1 MGHAYI
7 IDAIRTPVG
16 RRNGALSTVRADDLA
31 AATLSEIVNRVG
43 IDPNLIDDVVMGC
56 VTQLHEQGINVAR
69 NAALIAGFPVDVT
82 GTTVNRLC
90 GSSQQALNFAAM
102 GVASGHQDIV
112 IAAGVENMS
121 RITMGSDMFLQGEMV
136 TPSPKMSW
144 KYNIIPQGLSAELVA
159 ERFGLTR
166 EELDA
171 FSYESHQRA
180 AAADDAGNFEA
191 EIIGMD
197 LHNEERGDFRFAHDE
212 GIRRST
218 TLEKLASLKPA
229 FKEGGVI
236 TAASSSQ
243 ISDGSVAIMVASEA
257 AVKKYGL
264 KPRAKIITMTT
275 AGVDPT
281 IMLTAPI
288 GATRKALKRSG
299 LTIDDMGAI
308 ELNEAFASVALGCS
322 RELGMNLDKVNIFG
336 GAIALGHPLG
346 ASGARLVTTLL
357 NILEQKDER
366 YGLSTMC
373 IGFGQ
378 GIATIIDR
386 KIDA

>member
-1 MGHAYI
+1 MGEAYI
-7 IDAIRTPVG
+7 IDAVRTPVG
-16 RRNGALSTVRADDLA
+16 RRNGALSGVRADELA
-31 AATLSEIVNRVG
+31 AATLSEIINRTGV
-43 IDPNLIDDVVMGC
+43 DPSELDDVVMGC

-102 GVASGHQDIV
+102 GVASGHQDLV
-112 IAAGVENMS
+112 IAAGVESMS

-159 ERFGLTR
+159 ERFDLSR
-166 EELDA
+166 EDLDA

-180 AAADDAGNFEA
+180 AAADDAGKFDRETVS
-191 EIIGMD
+191 MD
-197 LHNEERGDFRFAHDE
+197 VHTEEKGDFSFGNDE

-218 TLEKLASLKPA
+218 TIEKLGSLKPA
-229 FKEGGVI
+229 FKEDGVI

-243 ISDGSVAIMVASEA
+243 ISDGSAAIMIASAA
-257 AVKKYGL
+257 AVEKYGL
-264 KPRAKIITMTT
+264 KPRAKIVSMAT

-288 GATRKALKRSG
+288 GATQKALSRAG
-299 LTIDDMGAI
+299 INVGDLGAI
-308 ELNEAFASVALGCS
+308 ELNEAFASVALGCG
-322 RELGMNLDKVNIFG
+322 RELGLDFAKVNVYG

-346 ASGARLVTTLL
+346 ASGARLITTLL
-357 NILEQKDER
+357 NVLEEKDER

-386 KIDA
+386 DVN

>member
-1 MGHAYI
+1 MGEAYI

-16 RRNGALSTVRADDLA
+16 RRNGALSNVRADDLA
-31 AATLSEIVNRVG
+31 AATLGEIVNRTG
-43 IDPNLIDDVVMGC
+43 IDPNTIDDVVMGC
-56 VTQLHEQGINVAR
+56 VTQVHEQGINVAR

-102 GVASGHQDIV
+102 GVSSGHQDLV
-112 IAAGVENMS
+112 IAAGVEHMT

-159 ERFGLTR
+159 ERFELTR
-166 EELDA
+166 AELDA
-171 FSYESHQRA
+171 YSLESHKRA
-180 AAADDAGNFEA
+180 AAADDAGKFDKETIA
-191 EIIGMD
+191 ID
-197 LHNEERGDFRFAHDE
+197 VHSEEQGDYSFANDE

-218 TLEKLASLKPA
+218 TLEKLATLKPA
-229 FKEGGVI
+229 FREDGII

-243 ISDGSVAIMVASEA
+243 ISDGSAAILLASKD
-257 AVKKYGL
+257 AVEKYGL
-264 KPRAKIITMTT
+264 KPRAKIVSMAT

-288 GATRKALKRSG
+288 GATRKALERAG
-299 LTIDDMGAI
+299 LSIDDLGAI

-322 RELGMNLDKVNIFG
+322 RELGLNLDKVNVYG

-346 ASGARLVTTLL
+346 ASGARLMTTLL
-357 NILEQKDER
+357 NVLEEKDER
-366 YGLSTMC
+366 FGLSTMC

-386 KIDA
+386 NIEA

>member
-1 MGHAYI
+1 MGEAYI

-16 RRNGALSTVRADDLA
+16 RRNGALSNVRADELA
-31 AATLSEIVNRVG
+31 ASTLSEIVHRTG
-43 IDPNLIDDVVMGC
+43 IDPNTIDDVVMGC
-56 VTQLHEQGINVAR
+56 VTQVHEQGINVAR

-102 GVASGHQDIV
+102 GVSSGHQDLV
-112 IAAGVENMS
+112 IAAGVEHMT

-159 ERFGLTR
+159 ERFQLSR

-171 FSYESHQRA
+171 YSLESHKRA
-180 AAADDAGNFEA
+180 AAADDAGKFDKETIA
-191 EIIGMD
+191 LD
-197 LHNEERGDFRFAHDE
+197 VHTEEKGDFSFANDE

-218 TLEKLASLKPA
+218 TMDKLASLKPA
-229 FKEGGVI
+229 FREDGVI

-243 ISDGSVAIMVASEA
+243 ISDGSAAILLASKA
-257 AVKKYGL
+257 AVEKYGL
-264 KPRAKIITMTT
+264 KPRAKILSMAT

-288 GATRKALKRSG
+288 GASRKALERAG
-299 LTIDDMGAI
+299 LSIGDLGAV

-322 RELGMNLDKVNIFG
+322 RELGLNLDKVNVYG

-346 ASGARLVTTLL
+346 ASGARLMTTLL
-357 NILEQKDER
+357 NVMEEKDER

-386 KIDA
+386 NIEA

>member
-1 MGHAYI
+1 MGDAYI
-7 IDAIRTPVG
+7 IDAVRTPVG
-16 RRNGALSTVRADDLA
+16 RRNGALSGVRADELA
-31 AATLSEIVNRVG
+31 AATLSEIINRTG
-43 IDPNLIDDVVMGC
+43 IDPSELDDVVMGC

-69 NAALIAGFPVDVT
+69 NAALIAGFPVGVT

-102 GVASGHQDIV
+102 GVASGHQDLV
-112 IAAGVENMS
+112 IAAGVESMS

-159 ERFGLTR
+159 ERFDLSR

-180 AAADDAGNFEA
+180 AAADDAGKFDRET
-191 EIIGMD
+191 ISMD
-197 LHNEERGDFRFAHDE
+197 VHNEEKGDFSFSNDE

-218 TLEKLASLKPA
+218 TIEKLGSLKPA
-229 FKEGGVI
+229 FKEDGVI

-243 ISDGSVAIMVASEA
+243 ISDGSAAIMIASKA
-257 AVKKYGL
+257 AVEKYGL
-264 KPRAKIITMTT
+264 KPRAKIVSMAT

-288 GATRKALKRSG
+288 GATQRALARAG
-299 LTIDDMGAI
+299 LNIGDLGAI
-308 ELNEAFASVALGCS
+308 ELNEAFASVALGCG
-322 RELGMNLDKVNIFG
+322 RELGMDFAKVNVYG

-346 ASGARLVTTLL
+346 ASGARLITTLL
-357 NILEQKDER
+357 NVLEEKDER

-386 KIDA
+386 DVN

>member
-1 MGHAYI
+1 MGEAYI

-16 RRNGALSTVRADDLA
+16 RRNGALSNVRADELA
-31 AATLSEIVNRVG
+31 AATLSEIVNRTG
-43 IDPNLIDDVVMGC
+43 IDPNEIDDVVMGC
-56 VTQLHEQGINVAR
+56 VTQVHEQGINVAR

-102 GVASGHQDIV
+102 GVSSGHQDLV
-112 IAAGVENMS
+112 IASGVEHMT

-159 ERFGLTR
+159 ERFGLSR

-171 FSYESHQRA
+171 FSLESHARA
-180 AAADDAGNFEA
+180 AAADDAGKFDKETIA
-191 EIIGMD
+191 ID
-197 LHNEERGDFRFAHDE
+197 VHTEEKGDFSFSNDE

-218 TLEKLASLKPA
+218 TIEKLASLKPA
-229 FKEGGVI
+229 FKEDGVI

-243 ISDGSVAIMVASEA
+243 ISDGSAAILLASKA
-257 AVKKYGL
+257 AVEKYGL
-264 KPRAKIITMTT
+264 KPRAKIVSMAT

-288 GATRKALKRSG
+288 GATKKALTRAG
-299 LTIDDMGAI
+299 LSIKDLGAI

-322 RELGMNLDKVNIFG
+322 RELGLNLDKVNVYG

-346 ASGARLVTTLL
+346 ASGARLITTLL
-357 NILEQKDER
+357 NVLEEKDEQ

-386 KIDA
+386 NIDA

>member
-1 MGHAYI
+1 MGEAYI

-16 RRNGALSTVRADDLA
+16 RRNGALSNVRADDLA
-31 AATLSEIVNRVG
+31 AATLGEIVHRTG
-43 IDPNLIDDVVMGC
+43 IDPETIDDVVMGC
-56 VTQLHEQGINVAR
+56 VTQVHEQGINVAR

-102 GVASGHQDIV
+102 GVSSGHQDLV
-112 IAAGVENMS
+112 IAAGVEHMT
-121 RITMGSDMFLQGEMV
+121 RISMGSDMFLQGEMV

-159 ERFGLTR
+159 ERFELTR
-166 EELDA
+166 AELDEY
-171 FSYESHQRA
+171 SLESHKRA
-180 AAADDAGNFEA
+180 AAADDAGKF
-191 EIIGMD
+191 D
-197 LHNEERGDFRFAHDE
+197 NETIAIDVKTEEKGEFAFANDE

-218 TLEKLASLKPA
+218 TLDKLATLKPA
-229 FKEGGVI
+229 FREDGII

-243 ISDGSVAIMVASEA
+243 ISDGSAAILLASKD
-257 AVKKYGL
+257 AVQKYGL
-264 KPRAKIITMTT
+264 KPRAKIVSMATS
-275 AGVDPT
+275 GVDPT

-288 GATRKALKRSG
+288 GATRKALDRAG
-299 LTIDDMGAI
+299 LNIEDLGAI

-322 RELGMNLDKVNIFG
+322 RALGLNLDKVNVYG

-346 ASGARLVTTLL
+346 ASGARLMTTLL
-357 NILEQKDER
+357 NVLEEKDER

-386 KIDA
+386 NIEA

>member
-1 MGHAYI
+1 MGDAYI

-16 RRNGALSTVRADDLA
+16 RRNGALAGVRADELA
-31 AATLSEIVNRVG
+31 AATLTAIVERTG
-43 IDPNLIDDVVMGC
+43 IEADSLDDVVMGC
-56 VTQLHEQGINVAR
+56 VTQVHEQGVNIAR

-102 GVASGHQDIV
+102 GVSSGHQDLV
-112 IAAGVENMS
+112 IAAGVESMS
-121 RITMGSDMFLQGEMV
+121 RITMGSDMFLQGEMLI
-136 TPSPKMSW
+136 PSPKMSW

-159 ERFGLTR
+159 QRFGLSR

-171 FSYESHQRA
+171 YSYESHQRA
-180 AAADDAGNFEA
+180 AAADDAGKFAKEM
-191 EIIGMD
+191 ISMD
-197 LHNEERGDFRFAHDE
+197 VHTEEKGDFTFSNDE

-218 TLEKLASLKPA
+218 TLEKLGTLKPA
-229 FKEGGVI
+229 FREDGVI

-243 ISDGSVAIMVASEA
+243 ISDGSAAILLASKA
-257 AVKKYGL
+257 AVEKYGL
-264 KPRAKIITMTT
+264 KPRAKIRSMAT

-288 GATRKALKRSG
+288 GATQKALQRAG
-299 LTIDDMGAI
+299 LSVDDMGAI

-322 RELGMNLDKVNIFG
+322 RELGMNLEKVNVYG

-346 ASGARLVTTLL
+346 ASGARLMTTLL
-357 NILEQKDER
+357 NILEEKDER
-366 YGLSTMC
+366 FGLSTMC

-378 GIATIIDR
+378 GIATVIDR
-386 KIDA
+386 EVDA

>member
-1 MGHAYI
+1 MGDAYI

-16 RRNGALSTVRADDLA
+16 RRNGALSNVRADELA
-31 AATLSEIVNRVG
+31 AATLSEVVSRTG
-43 IDPNLIDDVVMGC
+43 IDPNDLDDVVMGC
-56 VTQLHEQGINVAR
+56 VTQVHEQGINVAR

-102 GVASGHQDIV
+102 GVASGHQDLV
-112 IAAGVENMS
+112 IAAGVEHMT

-159 ERFGLTR
+159 ERFELSR

-171 FSYESHQRA
+171 YSLESHARA
-180 AAADDAGNFEA
+180 AAADDAGKFDKEM
-191 EIIGMD
+191 ISID
-197 LHNEERGDFRFAHDE
+197 VHTEEKGDYAFANDE

-218 TLEKLASLKPA
+218 TIEKLASLKPA
-229 FKEGGVI
+229 FREDGVI

-243 ISDGSVAIMVASEA
+243 ISDGSAAILLASKA
-257 AVKKYGL
+257 AVEKYGL
-264 KPRAKIITMTT
+264 KPRAKIVSMAT

-288 GATRKALKRSG
+288 GATQKALGRAG
-299 LTIDDMGAI
+299 LSVGDLGAV

-322 RELGMNLDKVNIFG
+322 RELGLDLDKVNVYG

-346 ASGARLVTTLL
+346 ASGARLITTLL
-357 NILEQKDER
+357 NVLEEKDER

-386 KIDA
+386 NIEA

>member
-1 MGHAYI
+1 MGEAYI

-16 RRNGALSTVRADDLA
+16 RRNGALAGVRADELA
-31 AATLSEIVNRVG
+31 ATTLTEIVNRTG
-43 IDPNLIDDVVMGC
+43 IDPNVIDDVVMGC

-121 RITMGSDMFLQGEMV
+121 RIAMGSDMFLQGEMV
-136 TPSPKMSW
+136 TPSPTRSW

-159 ERFGLTR
+159 KRFQLSR
-166 EELDA
+166 AELDA
-171 FSYESHQRA
+171 FSYESHRRA
-180 AAADDAGNFEA
+180 AAADDAGKFAPEL
-191 EIIGMD
+191 IPMD
-197 LHNEERGDFRFAHDE
+197 LHTEERGDFCFANDE

-218 TLEKLASLKPA
+218 SLEKLATLKPA
-229 FKEGGVI
+229 FKEDGVI

-243 ISDGSVAIMVASEA
+243 ISDGSAAIMLASKA
-257 AVKKYGL
+257 AVDKYGL
-264 KPRAKIITMTT
+264 KPRARIRSMAT

-288 GATRKALKRSG
+288 GATNKALHRAG
-299 LTIDDMGAI
+299 LSADDLDAI
-308 ELNEAFASVALGCS
+308 ELNEAFASVALGCG
-322 RELGMNLDKVNIFG
+322 RELGLNMDKVNVFG

-346 ASGARLVTTLL
+346 ASGARLITTLL
-357 NILEQKDER
+357 NVLEQSDGR

-386 KIDA
+386 KIEA

>member
-1 MGHAYI
+1 MGEAYI
-7 IDAIRTPVG
+7 IDAVRTPVG
-16 RRNGALSTVRADDLA
+16 RRNGALSGVRADELA
-31 AATLSEIVNRVG
+31 AATLSEIINRTGV
-43 IDPNLIDDVVMGC
+43 DPSELDDVVMGC

-69 NAALIAGFPVDVT
+69 NAALIADFPVGVT

-102 GVASGHQDIV
+102 GVASGHQDLV
-112 IAAGVENMS
+112 IAAGVESMS
-121 RITMGSDMFLQGEMV
+121 RISMGSDMFLQGEMV

-159 ERFGLTR
+159 ERFDLSR
-166 EELDA
+166 EDLDA
-171 FSYESHQRA
+171 YSYESHQRA
-180 AAADDAGNFEA
+180 ASADDAGKFDRETVS
-191 EIIGMD
+191 MD
-197 LHNEERGDFRFAHDE
+197 VHSEEKGDFSFGNDE

-218 TLEKLASLKPA
+218 TLEKLGTLKPA
-229 FKEGGVI
+229 FKEDGVI

-243 ISDGSVAIMVASEA
+243 ISDGSAAIMIASKA
-257 AVKKYGL
+257 AVEKYGL
-264 KPRAKIITMTT
+264 KPRAKIVSMAT

-288 GATRKALKRSG
+288 GATKRALSRAG
-299 LTIDDMGAI
+299 LTVGDLGAV
-308 ELNEAFASVALGCS
+308 ELNEAFASVALGCG
-322 RELGMNLDKVNIFG
+322 RELGMDFAKVNVYG

-346 ASGARLVTTLL
+346 ASGARLMTTLL
-357 NILEQKDER
+357 NVLEDKDER

-386 KIDA
+386 DVN

>member
-1 MGHAYI
+1 MGDAYI
-7 IDAIRTPVG
+7 IDAVRTPVG
-16 RRNGALSTVRADDLA
+16 RRNGALSGVRADELA
-31 AATLSEIVNRVG
+31 AATLSEIINRTG
-43 IDPNLIDDVVMGC
+43 IDPSELDDVVMGC
-56 VTQLHEQGINVAR
+56 VTQMHEQGINVAR
-69 NAALIAGFPVDVT
+69 NAALIAGFPVGVT

-102 GVASGHQDIV
+102 GVASGHQDLV
-112 IAAGVENMS
+112 IAAGVESMS

-159 ERFGLTR
+159 ERFDLSR

-180 AAADDAGNFEA
+180 AAADDAGKFDRET
-191 EIIGMD
+191 ISMD
-197 LHNEERGDFRFAHDE
+197 VHNEEKGDFSFGNDE

-218 TLEKLASLKPA
+218 TIEKLGSLKPA
-229 FKEGGVI
+229 FKEDGVI

-243 ISDGSVAIMVASEA
+243 ISDGSAAIMIASKA
-257 AVKKYGL
+257 AVEKYGL
-264 KPRAKIITMTT
+264 KPRAKIVSMAT

-288 GATRKALKRSG
+288 GATQRALSRAG
-299 LTIDDMGAI
+299 LNIGDLGAI
-308 ELNEAFASVALGCS
+308 ELNEAFASVALGCG
-322 RELGMNLDKVNIFG
+322 RELGMDFAKVNVYG

-346 ASGARLVTTLL
+346 ASGARLITTLL
-357 NILEQKDER
+357 NVLEEKDER

-386 KIDA
+386 DVN

>member
-1 MGHAYI
+1 MSEAYI

-16 RRNGALSTVRADDLA
+16 RRNGALAGVRADELA
-31 AATLSEIVNRVG
+31 AKTLSEIVERTGV
-43 IDPNLIDDVVMGC
+43 DPDAIDDVVMGC
-56 VTQLHEQGINVAR
+56 VTQLHEQGVNVAR

-102 GVASGHQDIV
+102 GVASGHQDLV
-112 IAAGVENMS
+112 IAAGVESMS
-121 RITMGSDMFLQGEMV
+121 RIAMGSDMFLQGEMV
-136 TPSPKMSW
+136 IPSPKMSW

-159 ERFGLTR
+159 ERFQLTR

-171 FSYESHQRA
+171 YSYESHQRA
-180 AAADDAGNFEA
+180 AAADDAGKFQRELVS
-191 EIIGMD
+191 MD
-197 LHNEERGDFRFAHDE
+197 VHTEEQGDFTFANDE

-218 TLEKLASLKPA
+218 TLEKLGTLKPA
-229 FKEGGVI
+229 FKEDGVI
-236 TAASSSQ
+236 TAGSSSQ
-243 ISDGSVAIMVASEA
+243 ISDGSAAIMLASKD
-257 AVKKYGL
+257 AVQKYGL
-264 KPRAKIITMTT
+264 KPRAKITAMAT

-288 GATRKALKRSG
+288 GATRKALERAG
-299 LTIDDMGAI
+299 LSVDDLGAI
-308 ELNEAFASVALGCS
+308 ELNEAFASVALGCG
-322 RELGMNLDKVNIFG
+322 RALGMDMEKVNVYG

-346 ASGARLVTTLL
+346 ASGARLMTTLL
-357 NILEQKDER
+357 NVLEEKDER

-378 GIATIIDR
+378 GIATVIDR
-386 KIDA
+386 QIDA

>member
-1 MGHAYI
+1 MGEAYI
-7 IDAIRTPVG
+7 IDAVRTPVG
-16 RRNGALSTVRADDLA
+16 RRNGALSGVRADELA
-31 AATLSEIVNRVG
+31 AATLSEIINRTGV
-43 IDPNLIDDVVMGC
+43 DPSELDDVVMGC

-102 GVASGHQDIV
+102 GVASGHQDLV
-112 IAAGVENMS
+112 IAAGVESMS

-159 ERFGLTR
+159 ERFDLSR
-166 EELDA
+166 EDLDA

-180 AAADDAGNFEA
+180 AAADDAGKFDRET
-191 EIIGMD
+191 ISMD
-197 LHNEERGDFRFAHDE
+197 VHTEEKGDFSFGNDE

-218 TLEKLASLKPA
+218 TIEKLGSLKPA
-229 FKEGGVI
+229 FKEDGVI

-243 ISDGSVAIMVASEA
+243 ISDGSAAIMIASAA
-257 AVKKYGL
+257 AVEKYGL
-264 KPRAKIITMTT
+264 KPRAKIVSMAT

-288 GATRKALKRSG
+288 GATQKALSRAG
-299 LTIDDMGAI
+299 INVGDLGAI
-308 ELNEAFASVALGCS
+308 ELNEAFASVALGCG
-322 RELGMNLDKVNIFG
+322 RELGLDFAKVNVYG

-346 ASGARLVTTLL
+346 ASGARLITTLL
-357 NILEQKDER
+357 NVLEEKDER

-386 KIDA
+386 DVN

>member
-1 MGHAYI
+1 MSEAFI

-16 RRNGALSTVRADDLA
+16 RRNGALSNVRADELA
-31 AATLSEIVNRVG
+31 AMTLSEVVQRTG
-43 IDPNLIDDVVMGC
+43 IDPDAVDDVVMGC
-56 VTQLHEQGINVAR
+56 VTQVHEQGINVAR

-102 GVASGHQDIV
+102 GVSSGHQDLV
-112 IAAGVENMS
+112 IAAGVEHMT
-121 RITMGSDMFLQGEMV
+121 RISMGSDMFLQGEMV

-159 ERFGLTR
+159 ERFQLTR

-171 FSYESHQRA
+171 YSLESHQRA
-180 AAADDAGNFEA
+180 AAADDAGKFDRETIA
-191 EIIGMD
+191 VD
-197 LHNEERGDFRFAHDE
+197 VHTEEKGDFAFANDE
-212 GIRRST
+212 GIRRGT
-218 TLEKLASLKPA
+218 TLEKLATLKPA
-229 FKEGGVI
+229 FKEDGLI

-243 ISDGSVAIMVASEA
+243 ISDGSAAILLASKA
-257 AVKKYGL
+257 AVEKYGL
-264 KPRAKIITMTT
+264 KPRAKIVSMAT

-288 GATRKALKRSG
+288 GATRKALERAG
-299 LTIDDMGAI
+299 LSVSDLGAV
-308 ELNEAFASVALGCS
+308 ELNEAFASVALGCG
-322 RELGMNLDKVNIFG
+322 RELGLDMSKVNVYG

-346 ASGARLVTTLL
+346 ASGARLMTTLL
-357 NILEQKDER
+357 NVLEEKDER

-386 KIDA
+386 NIEA

>member
-1 MGHAYI
+1 MGEAYI

-16 RRNGALSTVRADDLA
+16 RRNGALSNVRADDLA
-31 AATLSEIVNRVG
+31 AATLGEIVNRTG
-43 IDPNLIDDVVMGC
+43 IDPNTIDDVVMGC
-56 VTQLHEQGINVAR
+56 VTQVHEQGINVAR

-102 GVASGHQDIV
+102 GVSSGHQDLV
-112 IAAGVENMS
+112 IAAGVEHMT

-159 ERFGLTR
+159 ERFELTR
-166 EELDA
+166 AELDEY
-171 FSYESHQRA
+171 SLESHKRA
-180 AAADDAGNFEA
+180 AAADDAGKFN
-191 EIIGMD
+191 
-197 LHNEERGDFRFAHDE
+197 NETIAVDVKTEEKGAFSFANDE

-218 TLEKLASLKPA
+218 TLEKLATLKPA
-229 FKEGGVI
+229 FREDGMI

-243 ISDGSVAIMVASEA
+243 ISDGSAAILLASKD
-257 AVKKYGL
+257 AVQKYGL
-264 KPRAKIITMTT
+264 KPRAKIVSMAT

-288 GATRKALKRSG
+288 GATRKALERAG
-299 LTIDDMGAI
+299 LTIDDLGAI

-322 RELGMNLDKVNIFG
+322 RALGLNLDKVNVYG

-346 ASGARLVTTLL
+346 ASGARLMTTLL
-357 NILEQKDER
+357 NVLEEKDER

-386 KIDA
+386 NIEA

>member
-1 MGHAYI
+1 MSEAYI

-16 RRNGALSTVRADDLA
+16 RRNGALSGVRADELA
-31 AATLSEIVNRVG
+31 ATSLSAIVERTGV
-43 IDPNLIDDVVMGC
+43 DPNTLDDVVMGC
-56 VTQLHEQGINVAR
+56 VTQVHEQGVNVAR

-102 GVASGHQDIV
+102 GVSSGHQDLV
-112 IAAGVENMS
+112 IAAGVESMS
-121 RITMGSDMFLQGEMV
+121 RITMGSDMFLQGEMLI
-136 TPSPKMSW
+136 PSPKMSW

-159 ERFGLTR
+159 QRFGLTR

-171 FSYESHQRA
+171 YSYESHQRA
-180 AAADDAGNFEA
+180 AAADDAGKFDKEVIAMDVHTEEQGNFTFK
-191 EIIGMD
+191 
-197 LHNEERGDFRFAHDE
+197 NDE

-218 TLEKLASLKPA
+218 TLEKLATLKPA
-229 FKEGGVI
+229 FQEDGVI

-243 ISDGSVAIMVASEA
+243 ISDGSAAILLASKA
-257 AVKKYGL
+257 AVEKYGL
-264 KPRAKIITMTT
+264 KPRAKIRSMAT

-288 GATRKALKRSG
+288 GATHKALKRAG
-299 LTIDDMGAI
+299 LQVGDLGAV

-322 RELGMNLDKVNIFG
+322 RELGLNLDKVNVYG

-346 ASGARLVTTLL
+346 ASGARLMTTLL
-357 NILEQKDER
+357 NVLEEKDER
-366 YGLSTMC
+366 FGLSTMC

-386 KIDA
+386 EINA

>member
-1 MGHAYI
+1 MSEAYI

-16 RRNGALSTVRADDLA
+16 RRNGALAGVRADELA
-31 AATLSEIVNRVG
+31 AKTLSEIVERTGV
-43 IDPNLIDDVVMGC
+43 DPNAIDDVVMGC
-56 VTQLHEQGINVAR
+56 VTQLHEQGVNVAR

-102 GVASGHQDIV
+102 GVASGHQDLV
-112 IAAGVENMS
+112 IASGVESMS
-121 RITMGSDMFLQGEMV
+121 RIAMGSDMFLQGEMV
-136 TPSPKMSW
+136 IPSPKMSW

-159 ERFGLTR
+159 ARFQLTR

-171 FSYESHQRA
+171 YSYESHQRA
-180 AAADDAGNFEA
+180 AAADDAGKFDRELVT
-191 EIIGMD
+191 MD
-197 LHNEERGDFRFAHDE
+197 VHTEEQGDFTFAHDE

-218 TLEKLASLKPA
+218 TLEKLGTLKPA
-229 FKEGGVI
+229 FKEDGVI
-236 TAASSSQ
+236 TAGSSSQ
-243 ISDGSVAIMVASEA
+243 ISDGSAAIMLASKD

-264 KPRAKIITMTT
+264 KPRAKITAMAT

-288 GATRKALKRSG
+288 GATRKALERAG
-299 LTIDDMGAI
+299 LTVNDLGAI
-308 ELNEAFASVALGCS
+308 ELNEAFASVALGCG
-322 RELGMNLDKVNIFG
+322 RELGMNMDKVNVYG

-346 ASGARLVTTLL
+346 ASGARLMTTLL
-357 NILEQKDER
+357 NVLEEKDER

-378 GIATIIDR
+378 GIATVIDR
-386 KIDA
+386 QIDA

>member
-1 MGHAYI
+1 MGEAYI

-16 RRNGALSTVRADDLA
+16 RRNGALSNVRADELA
-31 AATLSEIVNRVG
+31 AATLGEIVNRTG
-43 IDPNLIDDVVMGC
+43 IDPDTIDDVVMGC
-56 VTQLHEQGINVAR
+56 VTQVHEQGINVAR

-102 GVASGHQDIV
+102 GVSSGHQDLV
-112 IAAGVENMS
+112 IASGVEHMT
-121 RITMGSDMFLQGEMV
+121 RISMGSDMFLQGEMV

-159 ERFGLTR
+159 ERFELTR
-166 EELDA
+166 EELDEY
-171 FSYESHQRA
+171 SLESHKRA
-180 AAADDAGNFEA
+180 AAADDAGKFDKETIA
-191 EIIGMD
+191 LD
-197 LHNEERGDFRFAHDE
+197 VHTEENGDFSFANDE

-229 FKEGGVI
+229 FREDGII

-243 ISDGSVAIMVASEA
+243 ISDGSAAILLASKA
-257 AVKKYGL
+257 AVEKYGL
-264 KPRAKIITMTT
+264 KPRAKIVSMAT

-288 GATRKALKRSG
+288 GATRKALDRAG
-299 LTIDDMGAI
+299 LSIGDLGAV

-322 RELGMNLDKVNIFG
+322 RELGLDLSKVNVYG

-346 ASGARLVTTLL
+346 ASGARLMTTLL
-357 NILEQKDER
+357 NVLEEKDER

-386 KIDA
+386 NIEA

>member
-1 MGHAYI
+1 MGDAYI
-7 IDAIRTPVG
+7 IDAVRTPVG
-16 RRNGALSTVRADDLA
+16 RRNGALSGVRADELA
-31 AATLSEIVNRVG
+31 AATLSEIINRTG
-43 IDPNLIDDVVMGC
+43 IDPSELDDVVMGC

-69 NAALIAGFPVDVT
+69 NAALIAGFPVGVT

-102 GVASGHQDIV
+102 GVASGHQDLV
-112 IAAGVENMS
+112 IAAGVESMS

-159 ERFGLTR
+159 ERFDLSR

-180 AAADDAGNFEA
+180 AAADDAGKFDRET
-191 EIIGMD
+191 ISMD
-197 LHNEERGDFRFAHDE
+197 VHNEEKGAFSFSNDE

-218 TLEKLASLKPA
+218 TIEKLGSLKPA
-229 FKEGGVI
+229 FKEDGVI

-243 ISDGSVAIMVASEA
+243 ISDGSAAIMIASKA
-257 AVKKYGL
+257 AVEKYGL
-264 KPRAKIITMTT
+264 KPRAKIVSMAT

-288 GATRKALKRSG
+288 GATQRALARAG
-299 LTIDDMGAI
+299 LNIGDLGAI
-308 ELNEAFASVALGCS
+308 ELNEAFASVALGCG
-322 RELGMNLDKVNIFG
+322 RELGMDFAKVNVYG

-346 ASGARLVTTLL
+346 ASGARLITTLL
-357 NILEQKDER
+357 NVLEEKDER

-386 KIDA
+386 DVN

>member
-1 MGHAYI
+1 MGEAYI
-7 IDAIRTPVG
+7 IDAVRTPVG
-16 RRNGALSTVRADDLA
+16 RRNGSLSGVRADELA
-31 AATLSEIVNRVG
+31 AATLSEIINRTGV
-43 IDPNLIDDVVMGC
+43 DPAELDDVVMGC

-102 GVASGHQDIV
+102 GVGSGHQDLV
-112 IAAGVENMS
+112 IAAGVESMS
-121 RITMGSDMFLQGEMV
+121 RISMGSDMFLQGEMV

-159 ERFGLTR
+159 ERFELSR
-166 EELDA
+166 EDLDA

-180 AAADDAGNFEA
+180 AAADDAGKFDRETVS
-191 EIIGMD
+191 MD
-197 LHNEERGDFRFAHDE
+197 VHSEEKGDFNFGNDE

-218 TLEKLASLKPA
+218 TMEKLSSLKPA
-229 FKEGGVI
+229 FKEDGVI

-243 ISDGSVAIMVASEA
+243 ISDGSAAIMIASKA
-257 AVKKYGL
+257 AVEKYGL
-264 KPRAKIITMTT
+264 KPRAKIVSMAT

-288 GATRKALKRSG
+288 SATQRALSRAGISVGDLGAV
-299 LTIDDMGAI
+299 
-308 ELNEAFASVALGCS
+308 ELNEAFASVALGCG
-322 RELGMNLDKVNIFG
+322 RELGLDFAKVNVYG

-346 ASGARLVTTLL
+346 ASGARLITTLL
-357 NILEQKDER
+357 NVLEDKDER

-386 KIDA
+386 DVN

>member
-1 MGHAYI
+1 MGEAYI

-16 RRNGALSTVRADDLA
+16 RRNGALSNVRADELA
-31 AATLSEIVNRVG
+31 AATLSEIVNRTG
-43 IDPNLIDDVVMGC
+43 IDPNEIDDVVMGC
-56 VTQLHEQGINVAR
+56 VTQVHEQGLNVAR

-102 GVASGHQDIV
+102 GVSSGHQDLV
-112 IAAGVENMS
+112 IASGVEHMT

-159 ERFGLTR
+159 ERFGLSR

-171 FSYESHQRA
+171 FSLESHARA
-180 AAADDAGNFEA
+180 AAADDAGKFDKETIA
-191 EIIGMD
+191 ID
-197 LHNEERGDFRFAHDE
+197 VHTEEKGDFSFSNDE

-218 TLEKLASLKPA
+218 TIEKLASLKPA
-229 FKEGGVI
+229 FKEDGVI

-243 ISDGSVAIMVASEA
+243 LSDGSAAILLASKA
-257 AVKKYGL
+257 AVEKYGL
-264 KPRAKIITMTT
+264 KPRAKIVSMAT

-288 GATRKALKRSG
+288 GATKKALQRAG
-299 LTIDDMGAI
+299 LSVKDMGAV

-322 RELGMNLDKVNIFG
+322 RELGLNLDNVNVYG

-346 ASGARLVTTLL
+346 ASGARLITTLL
-357 NILEQKDER
+357 NVLEEKDER

-386 KIDA
+386 NIDA

>member
-1 MGHAYI
+1 MGDAYI

-16 RRNGALSTVRADDLA
+16 RRNGALAGVRADELA
-31 AATLSEIVNRVG
+31 ASTLSAIVDRTG
-43 IDPNLIDDVVMGC
+43 IDPDAIDDVVMGC

-90 GSSQQALNFAAM
+90 GSSQQAINFAAM
-102 GVASGHQDIV
+102 GVSSGHQDLV
-112 IAAGVENMS
+112 IASGVESMS

-136 TPSPKMSW
+136 IPSPKMSW

-159 ERFGLTR
+159 ERFGLSR

-171 FSYESHQRA
+171 YSYESHQRA
-180 AAADDAGNFEA
+180 AAADDAGKFNKEV
-191 EIIGMD
+191 ISMD
-197 LHNEERGDFRFAHDE
+197 VHTEEQGDFTFTNDE

-218 TLEKLASLKPA
+218 TLEKLATLKPA
-229 FKEGGVI
+229 FREDGVI

-243 ISDGSVAIMVASEA
+243 ISDGSA
-257 AVKKYGL
+257 AVLLASKAAVEKYGL
-264 KPRAKIITMTT
+264 KPRARIRSMAT

-288 GATRKALKRSG
+288 GATQKALERAG
-299 LTIDDMGAI
+299 LKKEDLGAI

-322 RELGMNLDKVNIFG
+322 RELGLNLEKVNIYG

-346 ASGARLVTTLL
+346 ASGARLMTTLL
-357 NILEQKDER
+357 NVLEEKDER
-366 YGLSTMC
+366 FGLSTMC

-386 KIDA
+386 QIDA

>member
-1 MGHAYI
+1 MGDAYI
-7 IDAIRTPVG
+7 IDAVRTPVG
-16 RRNGALSTVRADDLA
+16 RRNGALSGVRADELA
-31 AATLSEIVNRVG
+31 AATLSEIINRTG
-43 IDPNLIDDVVMGC
+43 IDPSELDDVVMGC

-69 NAALIAGFPVDVT
+69 NAALIAGFPVGVT

-102 GVASGHQDIV
+102 GVASGHQDLV
-112 IAAGVENMS
+112 IAAGVESMS

-159 ERFGLTR
+159 ERFDLSR

-180 AAADDAGNFEA
+180 AAADDAGKFDRET
-191 EIIGMD
+191 ISMD
-197 LHNEERGDFRFAHDE
+197 VHNEEKGDFSFGNDE

-218 TLEKLASLKPA
+218 TIEKLGSLKPA
-229 FKEGGVI
+229 FKEDGVI

-243 ISDGSVAIMVASEA
+243 ISDGSAAIMIASKA
-257 AVKKYGL
+257 AVEKYGL
-264 KPRAKIITMTT
+264 KPRAKIVSMAT

-288 GATRKALKRSG
+288 GATQRALARAG
-299 LTIDDMGAI
+299 LNIGDLGAI
-308 ELNEAFASVALGCS
+308 ELNEAFASVALGCG
-322 RELGMNLDKVNIFG
+322 RELGMDFAKVNVYG

-346 ASGARLVTTLL
+346 ASGARLITTLL
-357 NILEQKDER
+357 NVLEEKDER

-386 KIDA
+386 DVN

>member
-1 MGHAYI
+1 MGDAYI

-16 RRNGALSTVRADDLA
+16 RRNGALSNVRADELA
-31 AATLSEIVNRVG
+31 AATLGEVVNRTG
-43 IDPNLIDDVVMGC
+43 IDPNELDDVVMGC
-56 VTQLHEQGINVAR
+56 VTQVHEQGINVAR

-102 GVASGHQDIV
+102 GVASGHQDLV
-112 IAAGVENMS
+112 IAAGVEHMT

-159 ERFGLTR
+159 ERFELSR

-171 FSYESHQRA
+171 YSLESHARA
-180 AAADDAGNFEA
+180 AAADDAGKFDKEL
-191 EIIGMD
+191 ISID
-197 LHNEERGDFRFAHDE
+197 VHTEEKGDYAFANDE

-218 TLEKLASLKPA
+218 TIEKLASLKPA
-229 FKEGGVI
+229 FREDGVI

-243 ISDGSVAIMVASEA
+243 ISDGSAAILLASKA
-257 AVKKYGL
+257 AVEKYGL
-264 KPRAKIITMTT
+264 KPRAKIVSMAT

-288 GATRKALKRSG
+288 GATQKALERAG
-299 LTIDDMGAI
+299 LSVDDLGAI

-322 RELGMNLDKVNIFG
+322 RELGLNLDKVNVYG

-346 ASGARLVTTLL
+346 ASGARLITTLL
-357 NILEQKDER
+357 NVLEEKDEQ

-386 KIDA
+386 NIEA